1 MTNLRRF
8 LEFLAQKLAAG
19 RQAAS
24 AYLNGEPGNSA
35 EEVPAREPLPEE
47 ESRVRLS
54 RYARPP
60 QDNGRGIHWSPS
72 QYQWGK
78 KDWDKWQKRLLELN
92 IKWVKVNIPPD
103 YNAEALTKRLIDIEV
118 MPVCRFICKNPT
130 RVGGAIEK
138 SIEKLVKLGARYF
151 ETNNEPD
158 ADVEW
163 IGYKRPR
170 AWEETVIKNLIYDAN
185 RLAKLGAYP
194 AFVAFNCG
202 PTESRNPIQILL
214 DQPGGRE
221 IFDHGLWVSLH
232 NYGKGRPLNYPNDR
246 VRMFGD
252 PVSAE
257 EWLAQGQPNFWTSK
271 QVEEFVWSKMSREEV
286 NRLRREQ
293 KNPAITIMEDITGFR
308 AYEYW
313 NRLITQE
320 GLPSIP
326 IMMTEGG
333 WETGDRL
340 DPFYP
345 RPTAQRASELNL
357 SMFRFVQGDDKMIIH
372 KPDGSIEKSAAPDYL
387 FAVMP
392 WHMGEKEFGADT
404 SGQWEQGAWF
414 THWYD
419 KDFGLN
425 GELPIIQML
434 RDLPSRVRTNG
445 PVPPEWARRKTL
457 RPAGVPV
464 WDSRLTYLGEGIQV
478 KTTLTEPKWAL
489 VSGLWQDKNE
499 QNPRQAMPAGYIMV
513 KVLDQKGN
521 PIPDATVA
529 IARKDAI
536 DTIMT
541 KGKVDNYL
549 GNYRMTATLGTYTL
563 SVTHKNYDSDEVSN
577 VGLGGEEPGSNFDP
591 TSFLFTFQLTGM
603 PEEKPA
609 PGTETPQPKPEP
621 KPEPKPTP
629 SVVNNAEHLGVK
641 INPITQPFCTVT
653 KIHHYSPQERM
664 ARGTLYLDVLNA
676 QGNRAFGAVVLVKS
690 NATQTLRIPIEKPAS
705 EPGGNMPMWPQNN
718 YTITGVEFKGQSI
731 NSETITGLQNAIAGQ
746 GDGHSFLVVL
756 QLNNL

>member
-1 MTNLRRF
+1 MDNLRQF
-8 LEFLAQKLAAG
+8 LNFLAQKIAEGKEAIATQLGSEPKPLDTAAPKPV
-19 RQAAS
+19 S
-24 AYLNGEPGNSA
+24 
-35 EEVPAREPLPEE
+35 EE
-47 ESRVRLS
+47 EIRLKLS
-54 RYARPP
+54 QYARPP

-78 KDWDKWQKRLLELN
+78 KDWQKWEKRLLELK
-92 IKWVKVNIPPD
+92 IKWVKVNVPPD
-103 YNAEALTKRLIDIEV
+103 YNAEAITKRLIDIEV
-118 MPVCRFICKNPT
+118 MPVCRFIGKNPT
-130 RVGGAIEK
+130 RVGGAVEK
-138 SIEKLVKLGARYF
+138 SIEKLVNLGVRYF

-163 IGYKRPR
+163 TGYRRPR

-185 RLAKLGAYP
+185 RLAKMGAYP

-202 PTESRNPIQILL
+202 PNEPRNPIQILL
-214 DQPGGRE
+214 DQPGGRD
-221 IFDHGLWVSLH
+221 IFNYGLWVSLH

-246 VRMFGD
+246 VRMFGE

-257 EWLAQGQPNFWTSK
+257 EWLAQGQPDFWTARD
-271 QVEEFVWSKMSREEV
+271 VEEFVWNNMSREEV
-286 NRLRREQ
+286 NRLRLEQ
-293 KNPAITIMEDITGFR
+293 KNPNITIMDDITGFR

-340 DPFYP
+340 EVFYP

-357 SMFRFVQGDDKMIIH
+357 SMYRFVQGDDEMIIH
-372 KPDGSIEKSAAPDYL
+372 KPDGSVEKLSAPDYL

-392 WHMGEKEFGADT
+392 WHIGEKEFGADT

-414 THWYD
+414 THWHD
-419 KDFGLN
+419 QKFGLK

-434 RDLPSRVRTNG
+434 RDLPSRVKTSG
-445 PVPPEWARRKTL
+445 PVPPEWGRRKDL
-457 RPAGVPV
+457 RPATVPE
-464 WDSRLTYLGEGIQV
+464 WDSRLAYLGEGIQV
-478 KTTLTEPKWAL
+478 KTTLTEPKWSL
-489 VSGLWQDKNE
+489 ISGLWQDKNE
-499 QNPRQAMPAGYIMV
+499 QNPKLAMPAGYIMV

-529 IARKDAI
+529 IARKDAV

-549 GNYRMTATLGTYTL
+549 GNYRMTATLGAYTV
-563 SVTHKNYDSDEVSN
+563 SVTHKNYDSDEVRHI
-577 VGLGGEEPGSNFDP
+577 GLGGEEPGSNFDP
-591 TSFLFTFQLTGM
+591 TSFMFTFQLGGI

-609 PGTETPQPKPEP
+609 PGPETPQPEPEP
-621 KPEPKPTP
+621 NPRPGVE
-629 SVVNNAEHLGVK
+629 NNAEHLGVK
-641 INPITQPFCTVT
+641 ISPITQPFCTVAR
-653 KIHHYSPQERM
+653 IHHYSPQERM
-664 ARGTLYLDVLNA
+664 ARGTLYLDVLNS
-676 QGNRAFGAVVLVKS
+676 QGNRAFGAIVLVKTG
-690 NATQTLRIPIEKPAS
+690 AQQILRIPIEKPVS
-705 EPGGNMPMWPQNN
+705 EPGGNMPMWPQNS
-718 YTITGVEFKGQSI
+718 YTITGVEFKGQLIS
-731 NSETITGLQNAIAGQ
+731 SESVTGLQNNIAGQ